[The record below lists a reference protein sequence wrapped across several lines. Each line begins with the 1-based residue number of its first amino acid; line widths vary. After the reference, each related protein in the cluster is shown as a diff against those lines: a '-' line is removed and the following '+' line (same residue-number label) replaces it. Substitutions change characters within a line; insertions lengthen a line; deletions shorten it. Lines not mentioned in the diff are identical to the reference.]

1 MTPAG
6 RAALIARAKS
16 LAGPVASCVAARV
29 RTDHLLSGLSWDEL
43 AALVV
48 VLADAADPVWLR
60 EVTAADDGPS
70 PSKQEV
76 LLLRAHARAES
87 LRKAGMEVPTEVR
100 LLDSEY
106 RRNRKRAQE
115 LAAVPGEVLAA

>member
-1 MTPAG
+1 MTPAE
-6 RAALIARAKS
+6 RAALVSRAKS

-60 EVTAADDGPS
+60 EVTVSGDDEP
-70 PSKQEV
+70 PLSKREV
-76 LLLRAHARAES
+76 LLRKAHARAVA
-87 LRKAGMEVPTEVR
+87 LRAAGMEVPAEVR

-106 RRNRKRAQE
+106 RRDRKRARELAVVREE
-115 LAAVPGEVLAA
+115 LAA